1 MSRIL
6 LIFIILSFPINT
18 VVANE
23 PPTYEEL
30 QARIA
35 ELEKE
40 IETLKDIIQGT
51 AHPINLGR
59 TSLASVTA
67 SSVNGRRALN
77 NIFHG
82 ILNAFDGGENW
93 VNNINYTYWT
103 ASGGSGF
110 VDVYFDHP
118 VSLTSIYVEGAPP
131 FTTTVRFS
139 EGGEENFVQVS
150 EKLDFETPI
159 HGVASVRLGFK
170 QNTGNLKVNEIKI
183 FGFIPPDIE
192 YTVGIPR
199 LFITARSAETMA
211 ETAYRQWIDLFLPD
225 QNTPIMKEEQE
236 EFVFIYQ
243 KGTMDILQV
252 KIDKHTGEA
261 TTEELVELVSRSKE
275 SDEQTIPAPGE
286 N

>member
-1 MSRIL
+1 MYRIL
-6 LIFIILSFPINT
+6 LIFIILSFPINI
-18 VVANE
+18 VVAR

-35 ELEKE
+35 ELEEE

-51 AHPINLGR
+51 AHPVNLGR

-67 SSVNGRRALN
+67 SSVNGRRPLN
-77 NIFHG
+77 NIFYG

-93 VNNINYTYWT
+93 VNNHNYTYWS
-103 ASGGSGF
+103 AGGGSGF
-110 VDVYFDHP
+110 IEVYFDHP
-118 VSLTSIYVEGAPP
+118 VSITSIYVEGAPP
-131 FTTTVRFS
+131 FTTIVRFS
-139 EGGEENFVQVS
+139 EGGEENYVQVS
-150 EKLDFETPI
+150 EQLDFETPI

-170 QNTGNLKVNEIKI
+170 QDTGNLKVDEIQI
-183 FGFIPPDIE
+183 LGLVPPDIE

-199 LFITARSAETMA
+199 LFITARSAEIMA
-211 ETAYRQWIDLFLPD
+211 ETAYRQWTDLFLPY
-225 QNTPIMKEEQE
+225 QNTPIMQEEHE
-236 EFVFIYQ
+236 EFVFTYQ

-252 KIDKHTGEA
+252 KIDKHTGET
-261 TTEELVELVSRSKE
+261 TTEELVELLSRSKE